1 MRHHPHPEPMDK
13 PKSPPE
19 ETKPRRHAPWIVRFI
34 GGIAGLSI
42 LTLVV
47 LVCSAAG
54 SYFIVVQYIRGEDE
68 EVPNLVG
75 RPVAEAMEEL
85 AALGLGVAF
94 DAGEY
99 HTEVAEGSIIRQ
111 HPRPYHSAKRGTSIR
126 VVVSRGPAFAEIPDV
141 TALSVIDAGVVIR
154 ANDLRV
160 GAVARIPSDTLA
172 PDDVIAQSPEAGEG
186 LRRGEAVNLLVS
198 TGPAEVVMAAP
209 NLQGLTVPE
218 AEQVLA
224 RIGCAVGSVAERDTE
239 LTVESG
245 TILEQLPRAG
255 MPFEEGQRVNVVIAR
270 RRLLTGPPR
279 SPGFP

>member
-1 MRHHPHPEPMDK
+1 D
-13 PKSPPE
+13 
-19 ETKPRRHAPWIVRFI
+19 ETPPRRRAPWIVRFI
-34 GGIAGLSI
+34 GGIVGLSI
-42 LTLVV
+42 LSLVV
-47 LVCSAAG
+47 LASAAAG
-54 SYFIVVQYIRGEDE
+54 SYFIVFQYIRGQDE

-94 DAGEY
+94 ETGEY
-99 HTEVAEGSIIRQ
+99 HTEVAEGAIIRQ
-111 HPRPYHSAKRGTSIR
+111 HPRPYHTAKRGTSVR

-141 TALSVIDAGVVIR
+141 TGLSVIDAGMVIR

-160 GAVARIPSDTLA
+160 GSVARIPSDTRAL
-172 PDDVIAQSPEAGEG
+172 DDVIAQSPEAGEG

-198 TGPAEVVMAAP
+198 TGPAPVVMAAP

-224 RIGCAVGSVAERDTE
+224 RIGCALGSVAERDTE
-239 LTVESG
+239 LDVESG

-270 RRLLTGPPR
+270 RLLPPGPPQ
-279 SPGFP
+279 FP